1 MEGSKAFSKD
11 FMKRHQIP
19 TAGYQN
25 FSEYEAAR
33 KYLDSISHDVVIK
46 ASGLA
51 AGKGVII
58 PATKEEA
65 QKALREIM
73 LDRQF
78 GDAGNEVVI
87 EEYLDGDELSILTF
101 CDGYSIKSLPPAQD
115 HKRVFDG
122 DKGPN
127 TGGMGCY
134 APTTIAPQ
142 EVLDEI
148 DRTIVQPTING
159 MRKEGQMAIHCS
171 CIQCSNSSRLSLRGS
186 SLHWPDDDDEW
197 PQGTRIQCQRRRP

>member
-11 FMKRHQIP
+11 FMKRHRIP

-33 KYLDSISHDVVIK
+33 KYLDSISYDVVIK

-58 PATKEEA
+58 PTTKEEA
-65 QKALREIM
+65 QKALRDIM

-87 EEYLDGDELSILTF
+87 EEYLDGDELSVLTF

-142 EVLDEI
+142 KVLDEI

-159 MRKEGQMAIHCS
+159 MRREGQMTIRCTLIYWALTF
-171 CIQCSNSSRLSLRGS
+171 NRLPFRGS
-186 SLHWPDDDDEW
+186 SLHWPDDDEEW
-197 PQGTRIQCQRRRP
+197 PQSTRI